1 MLRLPLQSELA
12 AIADADPLP
21 EVPGRSPVNA
31 DVAASV
37 VLVGLAFEA
46 RIAAGPQALV
56 ICRQSE
62 AEVAETIRT
71 VVRQGCRRIASFGVA
86 AGLHPALRP
95 GDCIVASEIVDSNQT
110 YVADASWSRRVLE
123 LLPGC
128 KLGRIAGVDSII
140 EEPIA
145 KADLHQITGA
155 LAADMESHI
164 VARVASE
171 SKVAFAAIRVVLD
184 PAHRRIP
191 QAAVLAANKDG
202 RVKIRPIIR
211 SLVGRPRQLS
221 VMLRLAGD
229 AYAARR
235 TLVRLRAAMGSEFGF
250 AKAADLGS
258 IEQMAA
264 GASATATALIADLPA
279 R

>member
-1 MLRLPLQSELA
+1 MLRVPLQSKLA
-12 AIADADPLP
+12 TIADPGPLQ
-21 EVPGRSPVNA
+21 ELSGRPPLNA
-31 DVAASV
+31 DIAAAV

-46 RIAAGPQALV
+46 RIAAGPEALV

-62 AEVAETIRT
+62 AEVEDTIRAA
-71 VVRQGCRRIASFGVA
+71 VRQGCRRIASFGVA
-86 AGLHPALRP
+86 AGLHPDLRP
-95 GDCIVASEIVDSNQT
+95 GDCIVASEIVDSSQT

-128 KLGRIAGVDSII
+128 KFGRIAGVNSIV
-140 EEPIA
+140 EEPVA
-145 KADLHQITGA
+145 KADLHRLTGA

-164 VARVASE
+164 VARLAAE
-171 SKVAFAAIRVVLD
+171 SNVAFAAIRVVLD

-202 RVKIRPIIR
+202 RVKLRPIIR
-211 SLVGRPRQLS
+211 SLAGRPRQLS
-221 VMLRLAGD
+221 VLLRLAGD

-235 TLVRLRAAMGSEFGF
+235 TLIRLRAAMGSEFGF
-250 AKAADLGS
+250 AKAADTVGP
-258 IEQMAA
+258 IAA
-264 GASATATALIADLPA
+264 RAPENGTVLIADLPA